1 VSEGKPD
8 LVVSVSHRL
17 SQDEVLRRIQATLAQ
32 AKAQFSDKIDDLR
45 EEWNGYVGA
54 FQISAQNQEVSGT
67 VAVNPSD
74 VTVEITLPFLATFFI
89 TTIESRMRD
98 ELTRILV

>member
-1 VSEGKPD
+1 MPD
-8 LVVSVSHRL
+8 LIVSVSHRL
-17 SQDEVLRRIQATLAQ
+17 SQDEALRRIQAAVAQ
-32 AKAQFSDKIDDLR
+32 AKAQFSDKINELHVG
-45 EEWNGYVGA
+45 WNGYFGA
-54 FQISAQNQEVSGT
+54 FKISAQNQEESWT

-74 VTVEITLPFLATFFI
+74 VTLETTLPFLATFFK

>member
-1 VSEGKPD
+1 MPD
-8 LVVSVSHRL
+8 LIASVSHRL
-17 SQDEVLRRIQATLAQ
+17 SQHEALRRIQAAVAQ
-32 AKAQFSDKIDDLR
+32 AKAQFSDKINELHVG
-45 EEWNGYVGA
+45 WNGYFGA
-54 FQISAQNQEVSGT
+54 FKISAQNQEVSGT

-74 VTVEITLPFLATFFI
+74 VTLETTLPFLATFFK